1 MVPGVTRRRLQATT
15 RITSVLVAIK
25 MVQQSHFLPQ
35 VLLDA
40 RAQAQVYAD
49 SYLAGQFLAAM
60 ARLDV
65 LLLTV
70 REAPVVIYSENLY
83 VPMSQLIDFLTATLD
98 PAVAAA
104 DLR

>member
-1 MVPGVTRRRLQATT
+1 MPGVTRRRLQATN
-15 RITSVLVAIK
+15 RITSVRVSIK
-25 MVQQSHFLPQ
+25 MVQQSQTLPQ

-40 RAQAQVYAD
+40 RNQAQVLAD

-70 REAPVVIYSENLY
+70 REAPIVIYSENLF
-83 VPMSQLIDFLTATLD
+83 VPMSQLIDFITATLD

-104 DLR
+104 DPR